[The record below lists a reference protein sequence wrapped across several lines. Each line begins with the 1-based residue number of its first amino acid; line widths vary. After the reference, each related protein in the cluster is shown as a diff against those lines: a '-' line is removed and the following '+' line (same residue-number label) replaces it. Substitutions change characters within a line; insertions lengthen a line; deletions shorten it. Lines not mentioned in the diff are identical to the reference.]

1 VTQLAPLE
9 RRIAALA
16 ARLAPPSEPMT
27 RLEVASRLGLT
38 LDDWQRDAL
47 HSEAR
52 QLLLNVG
59 RQGGK
64 STVAALLGLHE
75 ALSRPNALVLAVS
88 PGERQSKLLFRKL
101 MGFYRAL
108 GKPVPSVV
116 ENKLS
121 LELANGSEVHAL
133 PGQEDTIRGFS
144 AVTLLLVDEASRV
157 ADDLIAAVRPMLAV
171 TGGRLVT
178 MSTPFGKRGWWW
190 DAWETGGSSWERF
203 EVPAIACPLISA
215 AFLEEERCALPPM
228 WFASEYE
235 IDPNVVCA
243 GGLNPNRICQ
253 DCTQAPTAAGA
264 FCQATPGT
272 QCCGGDPACFVG
284 IRVEDN
290 QPACLSTGA
299 CRPENDPCTTNADC
313 GGALVCAIGVLA
325 PCGCQGTT
333 PTFCGTPS
341 V

>member
-1 VTQLAPLE
+1 MTAATLSRLE
-9 RRIAALA
+9 HDIAALA
-16 ARLAPPSEPMT
+16 GMVRPPAHVMT
-27 RLEVASRLGLT
+27 RLEMADRLGLT

-47 HSEAR
+47 QSEAR
-52 QLLLNVG
+52 QLLLNVT

-75 ALSRPNALVLAVS
+75 ALSKPNALVLAVS

-101 MGFYRAL
+101 MGYYRAL

-171 TGGRLVT
+171 SGGRLVT

-190 DAWETGGSSWERF
+190 QSWSEGGDDWTRF
-203 EVPAIACPLISA
+203 EIPAAACPRISP
-215 AFLEEERCALPPM
+215 AFLAEERRALPPM

-235 IDPNVVCA
+235 CQFVDPVDAFFRSEDIEAAISSSVTPLFPI
-243 GGLNPNRICQ
+243 GGPH
-253 DCTQAPTAAGA
+253 AA
-264 FCQATPGT
+264 
-272 QCCGGDPACFVG
+272 
-284 IRVEDN
+284 
-290 QPACLSTGA
+290 
-299 CRPENDPCTTNADC
+299 
-313 GGALVCAIGVLA
+313 
-325 PCGCQGTT
+325 
-333 PTFCGTPS
+333 
-341 V
+341 